1 MLRAGRRAM
10 ENPIARA
17 FAVLLVLG
25 LVAST
30 AGASTQ
36 ARVAGLITD
45 ADGNPITNAV
55 ITITAPDSTA
65 YERVLET
72 DTKGRFKILLLD
84 ATKTYLF
91 HVEAAGYIPIEEQ
104 VKVPAGTMNNEVSW
118 SMQTIQ
124 QAQQN
129 EEDRIRQ
136 QPGFKE
142 FEDGLALLKDGKSA
156 EARAMFQEAVLAVP
170 DLVPAWRKMAEIDF
184 NQGDYENALANARK
198 CLEYDDEQISCVALA
213 ANSAKELED
222 HDAHAKYMKLY
233 QDLNP
238 DDPATLFNQAAV
250 FLNAFDDEN
259 ARPLLEQCLELDSEF
274 GACLYEYGMLLLRSG
289 DLEAAKTQLEKYLEV
304 EPEGPNAETVRETV
318 KYL

>member
-1 MLRAGRRAM
+1 M

-25 LVAST
+25 LLAST

-36 ARVAGLITD
+36 ARVAGSITD
-45 ADGNPITNAV
+45 ADGSPIADAV
-55 ITITAPDSTA
+55 VTITTPDSSA
-65 YERVLET
+65 YSRVLET
-72 DTKGRFKILLLD
+72 DAKGRFKILLLD

-104 VKVPAGTMNNEVSW
+104 VKVPAGTMNNEVAW
-118 SMQTIQ
+118 SMQTVQ
-124 QAQQN
+124 EAQQS

-142 FEDGLALLKDGKSA
+142 FEEGMALLKEGKSA
-156 EARAMFQEAVLAVP
+156 EARAKFQESVQAVP

-184 NQGDYENALANARK
+184 DQGDYENALANARK
-198 CLEYDDEQISCVALA
+198 CLEYDNEHTPCLALA

-222 HDAHAKYMKLY
+222 HDAHAMYMKLY
-233 QDLNP
+233 QELNP

-250 FLNAFDDEN
+250 FLNALDDEN
-259 ARPLLEQCLELDSEF
+259 ARPLLEQCLEVDSEF

-289 DLEAAKTQLEKYLEV
+289 DLGAAKVQLEKYLEV